1 VRRPRETMVKDNTTM
16 EGIVVADAEG
26 GRTIVVADVEGGANT
41 NKEDW
46 EAALLKTAWWMRD
59 GTRIKGTRTQLAFMA
74 TSATSPLMEWAGGNS
89 SRFAVATRKFS
100 KFVSMDRRK
109 ARCCVTPS

>member
-1 VRRPRETMVKDNTTM
+1 MVKDSTTM

-26 GRTIVVADVEGGANT
+26 VEEADVEGGANT

-46 EAALLKTAWWMRD
+46 EAALLKTTRWMRG
-59 GTRIKGTRTQLAFMA
+59 GTRIKGTWTQLAFMA
-74 TSATSPLMEWAGGNS
+74 TSATSPLMEGTGGNS